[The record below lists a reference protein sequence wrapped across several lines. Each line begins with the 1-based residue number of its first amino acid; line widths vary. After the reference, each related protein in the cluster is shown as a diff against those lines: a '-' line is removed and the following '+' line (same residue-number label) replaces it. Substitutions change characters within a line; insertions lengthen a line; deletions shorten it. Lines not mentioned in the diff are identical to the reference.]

1 MVIPLIRFGVNDR
14 IYIRLEAG
22 GLYGTVYFQALLQQG
37 SYAGIELA
45 ALIQTA
51 INSGAS
57 LYGGTSFSCQYDEYT
72 ASMTL
77 TCLSKSFEILKDDQ
91 AASHFS
97 GTIANFATA
106 LFANS

>member
-1 MVIPLIRFGVNDR
+1 MGLMTGLYVKLD
-14 IYIRLEAG
+14 AG

-57 LYGGTSFSCQYDEYT
+57 LYGGYVVQ
-72 ASMTL
+72 L
-77 TCLSKSFEILKDDQ
+77 
-91 AASHFS
+91 
-97 GTIANFATA
+97 
-106 LFANS
+106 